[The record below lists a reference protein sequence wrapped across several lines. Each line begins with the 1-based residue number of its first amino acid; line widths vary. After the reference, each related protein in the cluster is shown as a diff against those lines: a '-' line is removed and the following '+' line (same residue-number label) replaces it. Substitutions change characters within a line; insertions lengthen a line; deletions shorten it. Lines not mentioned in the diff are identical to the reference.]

1 MKALV
6 LGHTGFLGSKVFER
20 LSFSGHEVFGASR
33 SSGSDFRQ
41 SGELR
46 KVINKTKAE
55 VVINCAAVV
64 GGIEYG
70 RTHPIKI
77 YRDNL
82 FMTLNILE
90 EVSEANVR
98 LINIISNCAYPS
110 KATLFKESEFW
121 DGPLD
126 QSVLVYGGIRKLGW
140 VGSWAYA
147 KEHSTKITNLIF
159 PNMYGPGDHL
169 DPIRAHAL
177 GGLVY
182 RLLIAKF
189 ENRSEFTIWGSGKP
203 VREWMYVEDAVDAI
217 SSALMIE
224 TDVEVINVGSGYG
237 ISILDLASM
246 IAKEVGYEG
255 TLIFDTSKQ
264 DGAPHK
270 TMEATR
276 GRELLNWLPKTSLE
290 NGIKKSVA
298 WYASEIK
305 QRGGLDGDNR

>member
-1 MKALV
+1 MKTLV
-6 LGHTGFLGSKVFER
+6 LGYTGFLGSKVHER
-20 LSFSGHEVFGASR
+20 LLNTGHEVYGASL
-33 SSGSDFRQ
+33 SSGSDLRQ

-46 KVINKTKAE
+46 KLISATNAE

-70 RTHPIKI
+70 RTHPVKI

-82 FMTLNILE
+82 FMTLNILD

-110 KATLFKESEFW
+110 KATLFKETEFW

-126 QSVLVYGGIRKLGW
+126 ESVLVYGGVRKFGW
-140 VGSWAYA
+140 IGSWAYA
-147 KEHSTKITNLIF
+147 KERSTKITNLVF

-169 DPIRAHAL
+169 DPVRAHAL
-177 GGLVY
+177 GGLIY
-182 RLLIAKF
+182 RLILAKI
-189 ENRSEFTIWGSGKP
+189 ENNSEFTIWGSGKP

-217 SSALMIE
+217 TSALTID
-224 TDVEVINVGSGYG
+224 TDIDVINVGSGHG
-237 ISILDLASM
+237 VSILDLANM

-255 TLIFDTSKQ
+255 NICIDTAKQ
-264 DGAPHK
+264 DGAPYK

-276 GRELLNWLPKTSLE
+276 GRDLLGWSPKTTLE
-290 NGIKKSVA
+290 SGIKKTVA

-305 QRGGLDGDNR
+305 QRGGLGGDSR

>member
-1 MKALV
+1 MRTLV
-6 LGHTGFLGSKVFER
+6 LGHTGFLGSKVFGR
-20 LSFSGHEVFGASR
+20 LALNGHEVFGASL
-33 SSGSDFRQ
+33 STGSDLRQ
-41 SGELR
+41 IGELG
-46 KVINKTKAE
+46 KVIHKTRAE
-55 VVINCAAVV
+55 VVINCAATV

-90 EVSEANVR
+90 EVSDANIR
-98 LINIISNCAYPS
+98 LVNIISNCAYPS

-126 QSVLVYGGIRKLGW
+126 ESVLVYGGIRKLGW
-140 VGSWAYA
+140 IGSWAYT
-147 KEHSTKITNLIF
+147 KERSTKITNLIF

-177 GGLVY
+177 GGLIY
-182 RLLIAKF
+182 RLLIAKI
-189 ENRSEFTIWGSGKP
+189 ENISEFKIWGSGKP

-217 SSALMIE
+217 NSALTID
-224 TDVEVINVGSGYG
+224 TDVDVINVGSGNG
-237 ISILDLASM
+237 VSILALAKM

-255 TLIFDTSKQ
+255 ALIFDTSKQ

-270 TMEATR
+270 TMEASR
-276 GRELLNWLPKTSLE
+276 GRELLNWSPKTNLE
-290 NGIKKSVA
+290 NGIKNTIA

-305 QRGGLDGDNR
+305 QRGGIYGDNR